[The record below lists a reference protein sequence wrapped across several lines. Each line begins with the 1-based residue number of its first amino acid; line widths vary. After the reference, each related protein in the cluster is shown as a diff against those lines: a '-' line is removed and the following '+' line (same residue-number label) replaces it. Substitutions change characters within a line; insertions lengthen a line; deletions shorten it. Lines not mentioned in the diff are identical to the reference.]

1 MEALKILVVDDDV
14 EDYLFF
20 ATAIK
25 KYQAAVDLHYVRD
38 GNEVIN
44 YLRINPID
52 IIFLDLYMPVVDG
65 ITCLKELRSNDALK
79 HIPVIIFSGSKDEAL
94 ILQAFESG
102 ASCYIVKTPS
112 EKGLET
118 TLRSLLSE
126 NWRERLRQVINDKMV
141 INET

>member
-14 EDYLFF
+14 DDYLFF

-25 KYQAAVDLHYVRD
+25 KYQAAVDLHYRRE

-44 YLRINPID
+44 FLRINPID
-52 IIFLDLYMPVVDG
+52 IIFLDLYMPGMDG
-65 ITCLKELRSNDALK
+65 ISCLKEIRSNAAFK
-79 HIPVIIFSGSKDEAL
+79 HIPIIIFSGAKEEAL

-102 ASCYIVKTPS
+102 ANCYIVKTPS

-126 NWRERLRQVINDKMV
+126 NWRERLQQVVNDRMV
-141 INET
+141 VNEN